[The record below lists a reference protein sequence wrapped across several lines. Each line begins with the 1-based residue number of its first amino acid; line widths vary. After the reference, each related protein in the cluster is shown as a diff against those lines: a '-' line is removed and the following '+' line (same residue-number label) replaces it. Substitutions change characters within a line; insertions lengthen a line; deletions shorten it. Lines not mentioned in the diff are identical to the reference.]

1 MANAFVI
8 NKPLASPEI
17 TVKVNQVYRING
29 LYYVVVLIQKNR
41 AFLRTV
47 DLEDANK
54 SEGQMLYNINDLSFN
69 IYDLYYVGELTDD
82 GIIFQNTIDFK
93 HFIPN

>member
-1 MANAFVI
+1 MSKAFIIHKPMAY
-8 NKPLASPEI
+8 PEI
-17 TVKVNQVYRING
+17 TVSVNQVYRING

-47 DLEDANK
+47 DVEDANK

-69 IYDLYYVGELTDD
+69 IYDLYYVGEPTDD